1 MAKLGFQLAKEYSH
15 DMKVPKL
22 LKDEPPPIGWYVSEK
37 LDGYRTRRH
46 PELGFVSRQNKHFNA
61 IDKEIP
67 TAATIIEIINL
78 L

>member
-1 MAKLGFQLAKEYSH
+1 MNAFDILINDLK
-15 DMKVPKL
+15 KVEAEL
-22 LKDEPPPIGWYVSEK
+22 IITLS
-37 LDGYRTRRH
+37 DG
-46 PELGFVSRQNKHFNA
+46 QNKHFNA